1 LGFRA
6 LVWGRTWRAFSS
18 SRDDALVSC
27 TVTGTMNALL
37 LFDGK
42 LIALLTCAGV
52 AGLLGAYTVRVS
64 RAGRIAT
71 ARLET
76 VRGTV
81 LLGRYPIEA
90 FHWAARAF
98 GRVLSRT
105 GVSPDFLTFLSLGL
119 TLFTVPLAAMG
130 RFEEAGVILILGSSF
145 DALDGIVARELG
157 RTSDAGEV
165 LDSVLDR
172 YSDAFALAGLG
183 LFYRHSAAS
192 LAIVLLALLGSMM
205 VSYVR
210 AKTEKFRITLP
221 STLMRRPERI
231 AYLSGA
237 LLLGPSLSAWIL
249 PGYPNQPITLAT
261 LGLVALVANV
271 SAVQLLAT
279 ARSELRRRSAPRN
292 S

>member
-1 LGFRA
+1 MTMCSFLAPARDMTA
-6 LVWGRTWRAFSS
+6 TLAFE
-18 SRDDALVSC
+18 
-27 TVTGTMNALL
+27 
-37 LFDGK
+37 GK
-42 LIALLTCAGV
+42 LIALLTSAGV
-52 AGLLGAYTVRVS
+52 AGLLTAYAVRVS
-64 RAGRIAT
+64 RAGRIGN
-71 ARLET
+71 ARLDT

-119 TLFTVPLAAMG
+119 TLFTVPFAATG
-130 RFEEAGVILILGSSF
+130 RFEAAGVVLILGSSF

-157 RTSDAGEV
+157 QTSDAGEV

-172 YSDAFALAGLG
+172 YSDAFALAGLS
-183 LFYRHSAAS
+183 LFYRQSAPS
-192 LAIVLLALLGSMM
+192 LIIVLLALLGSMM

-210 AKTEKFRITLP
+210 AKTEKFGITLP

-237 LLLGPSLSAWIL
+237 LLLGPSLSAWVL
-249 PGYPNQPITLAT
+249 PQVPNNPITLAI
-261 LGLVALVANV
+261 LGLVAVVANV
-271 SAVQLLAT
+271 SAVQLLAR
-279 ARSELRRRSAPRN
+279 ARAELRERSIVRK

>member
-1 LGFRA
+1 M
-6 LVWGRTWRAFSS
+6 
-18 SRDDALVSC
+18 
-27 TVTGTMNALL
+27 TGSLL
-37 LFDGK
+37 LEGK
-42 LIALLTCAGV
+42 LIALLTSVCV
-52 AGLLGAYTVRVS
+52 AVLLTAYAVRVS

-90 FHWAARAF
+90 FHWAARGF

-105 GVSPDFLTFLSLGL
+105 GVSPDHLTFLSLGL
-119 TLFTVPLAAMG
+119 TLFTVPLAATG
-130 RFEEAGVILILGSSF
+130 RFEAAGVMLILGSSF

-157 RTSDAGEV
+157 QTSDAGEV

-172 YSDAFALAGLG
+172 YSDTFALAGLV
-183 LFYRHSAAS
+183 LFYRQSALS
-192 LAIVLLALLGSMM
+192 LAVVLLALLGSMM

-210 AKTEKFRITLP
+210 AKTEKFGITLP

-237 LLLGPSLSAWIL
+237 FLLGPSLSGWVL
-249 PGYPNQPITLAT
+249 PQVANSPITLAIV
-261 LGLVALVANV
+261 GLVAVVANA
-271 SAVQLLAT
+271 SAIQLLARARAELR
-279 ARSELRRRSAPRN
+279 ARSVARSR
-292 S
+292 

>member
-1 LGFRA
+1 MRSVFA
-6 LVWGRTWRAFSS
+6 PE
-18 SRDDALVSC
+18 RDMTPS
-27 TVTGTMNALL
+27 L
-37 LFDGK
+37 LFEGK
-42 LIALLTCAGV
+42 LIALVTSVGL
-52 AGLLGAYTVRVS
+52 AGLLTAYAVRVS
-64 RAGRIAT
+64 RAGRIAA
-71 ARLET
+71 ARLDT

-105 GVSPDFLTFLSLGL
+105 GVTPDTLTFLSLGL
-119 TLFTVPLAAMG
+119 TLFTVPLAAAG
-130 RFEEAGVILILGSSF
+130 RFEAAGVMLILGSSF

-157 RTSDAGEV
+157 LVSDAGEV

-183 LFYRHSAAS
+183 LFYRQSAIS
-192 LAIVLLALLGSMM
+192 LALVFLALLGSMM

-210 AKTEKFRITLP
+210 AKTERFGITLP

-237 LLLGPSLSAWIL
+237 LLLGPSLSAWVL
-249 PGYPNQPITLAT
+249 PDVANVPITLAI
-261 LGLVALVANV
+261 LGLIAVVANI
-271 SAVQLLAT
+271 SAVQLLAR
-279 ARSELRRRSAPRN
+279 ARAELRTRIAPRRS
-292 S
+292 

>member
-1 LGFRA
+1 M
-6 LVWGRTWRAFSS
+6 TTS
-18 SRDDALVSC
+18 
-27 TVTGTMNALL
+27 LL
-37 LFDGK
+37 LEGK
-42 LIALLTCAGV
+42 LIALLTMAFVAGV
-52 AGLLGAYTVRVS
+52 LTAYAVRVS

-98 GRVLSRT
+98 GRMLSRT
-105 GVSPDFLTFLSLGL
+105 GVSPDHLTFLSLGL
-119 TLFTVPLAAMG
+119 TLFTVPLAATG
-130 RFEEAGVILILGSSF
+130 RFEAAGVMLILGSSF

-157 RTSDAGEV
+157 QTSDAGEV

-172 YSDAFALAGLG
+172 YSDMLVLAGIG
-183 LFYRHSAAS
+183 LFYRQSAVC
-192 LAIVLLALLGSMM
+192 LAVVLLAVLGSMM

-210 AKTEKFRITLP
+210 AKTEKFAINLP
-221 STLMRRPERI
+221 GTLMRRPERI

-237 LLLGPSLSAWIL
+237 LLLGPSLSSWVL
-249 PGYPNQPITLAT
+249 PQVANSPVTIAT
-261 LGLVALVANV
+261 VGLVALVANA
-271 SAVQLLAT
+271 SAIQLLMRARAELR
-279 ARSELRRRSAPRN
+279 ARSSMRS